1 MFARVTTVDSAPEQF
16 DGVVRLYRET
26 IVPFTL
32 QQEGCKG
39 IHLLAD
45 RETGRVLTIS
55 LWKDDAAMRASEDM
69 ATQLRTQ
76 SRMAGYSPERVERY
90 EVVD

>member
-1 MFARVTTVDSAPEQF
+1 MFARVTTVESVPEQF

-32 QQEGCKG
+32 QQGGCKG

-45 RETGRVLTIS
+45 REAGHVLTIS
-55 LWKDDAAMRASEDM
+55 LWEDDVAMRASEEM

-76 SRMAGYSPERVERY
+76 SRMAGYSTERVERY
-90 EVVD
+90 EVID